1 VAAFPPPEFYVSDLA
16 VRDAV
21 RNRSQFNV
29 LSTAE
34 GDKIDFWLLT
44 DEPFDRSR
52 FARKCRTRLF
62 DFEIPVSTPEDT
74 ILAKLRW
81 ARLHGGSVKHET
93 DALRVYEL
101 QSNVLD
107 FEYIDRWAAEIG
119 VVDEWARL
127 KAAAPPT
134 A

>member
-1 VAAFPPPEFYVSDLA
+1 MI
-16 VRDAV
+16 
-21 RNRSQFNV
+21 
-29 LSTAE
+29 E

-52 FARKCRTRLF
+52 FARKRRVRLF

-81 ARLHGGSVKHET
+81 AHLQGGSVKQET

-101 QSNVLD
+101 QSNLLD
-107 FEYIDRWAAEIG
+107 LAYIDRWAAELG
-119 VVDEWARL
+119 VVEEWSRL
-127 KAAAPPT
+127 IAAAKT
-134 A
+134 AS